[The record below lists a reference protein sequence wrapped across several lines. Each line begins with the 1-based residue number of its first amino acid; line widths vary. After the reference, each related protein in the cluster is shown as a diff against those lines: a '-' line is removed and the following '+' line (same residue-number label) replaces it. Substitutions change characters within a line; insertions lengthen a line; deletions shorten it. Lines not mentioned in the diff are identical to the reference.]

1 MMQLLF
7 AVQCQ
12 FFVLGYESHLA
23 DFVDLIGV
31 NGFFFFGSE
40 NDSKQMWFV
49 RKVHKVVDRLLPLP
63 FLLSLQLLFYSIT
76 FRVNY
81 K

>member
-12 FFVLGYESHLA
+12 FFVLGYESHFT

-31 NGFFFFGSE
+31 NGFFFGSE

-63 FLLSLQLLFYSIT
+63 FFAVSTTSFLFDYIPCQL
-76 FRVNY
+76 
-81 K
+81 